1 MGNSFI
7 ERYRNDYEFKTFSG
21 AWLSFGITVLFSVYN
36 GYLGIA
42 SLSLWHGS
50 IARYYIILAVI
61 REIILLSER
70 KIRRQESGKSEAR
83 MKTFRISSAFLLLL
97 NIALICPIVL
107 MVRFEKPVSM
117 GKIPTIAMAAYT
129 TYKIVMASVNFG
141 SKKKKL
147 SGNIL
152 ISELRAISLIDAI
165 VSVLSLQNTLIMVMD
180 DTEDML
186 TLSAIT
192 SGAMYALVLII
203 SVRLLIESGKRSPYR

>member
-7 ERYRNDYEFKTFSG
+7 ERYRTDYEFRTFSG
-21 AWLSFGITVLFSVYN
+21 AWLSLGITVLFAVYN

-50 IARYYIILAVI
+50 IAIYYILLALI
-61 REIILLSER
+61 RGIILLSER
-70 KIRRQESGKSEAR
+70 KNRARIR
-83 MKTFRISSAFLLLL
+83 TFRISSCFLLLL
-97 NIALICPIVL
+97 NIALICPIAL
-107 MVRFEKPVSM
+107 MVMFEKPVTMS
-117 GKIPTIAMAAYT
+117 KIPAIAMAAYT
-129 TYKIVMASVNFG
+129 TYKIIMASVNFG

-165 VSVLSLQNTLIMVMD
+165 VSVLSLQNTLIMVNGGA
-180 DTEDML
+180 ESML

-192 SGAMYALVLII
+192 SGAMYALVLVITIRFLMTKI
-203 SVRLLIESGKRSPYR
+203 SRAGS